1 MPDKKFS
8 RFRSEITVRPDD
20 IDVNNHVHFTKYLDY
35 VLAARYMQMR
45 EFYKMSM
52 EEFWKRDLTWVVS
65 DLQISFKRELR
76 LEDVA
81 VVETGVNSY
90 NGAQCLVDFIIYK
103 KEGMKVAAEGH
114 FNYTMLS
121 LKSGR
126 PVRLP
131 EDIIQMYSI

>member
-1 MPDKKFS
+1 MPEQKFS
-8 RFRSEITVRPDD
+8 RFRSEIAIRPDD

-35 VLAARYMQMR
+35 VLTARYMQMR

-52 EEFWKRDLTWVVS
+52 EEFWKRELTWVVS
-65 DLQISFKRELR
+65 DLNISFRRELR
-76 LEDVA
+76 LEDIA

-90 NGAQCLVDFIIYK
+90 NGAQCLVDFVIYK
-103 KEGMKVAAEGH
+103 KEGMKIAAQGQ

-121 LKSGR
+121 TKSGR

-131 EDIIQMYSI
+131 DDIIEMYSI